1 MTIQLNDLV
10 NRLQSSLGGNLV
22 SVIAF
27 GSAVVAPEHAKKAD
41 YQIMIL
47 ADRLSAEDL
56 RALRPVLNWWSA
68 QDCAAPVLFTTTE
81 FTNSLDV
88 FPIEFRQM
96 KRAYRL
102 LAGRDVL
109 ADAEISQ
116 DSLRWQTE
124 HELRGKMIRLR
135 SLYPSAS
142 ASPAGL
148 LRLMTES
155 IVSFVRLMR
164 PLLELVGQ
172 EAPVD
177 RLAAVKKTGDTFGV
191 DTAPLERILRLRDEP
206 VDLLEVETQDLFA
219 SYLRVL
225 VHLIEAVDKI

>member
-1 MTIQLNDLV
+1 MTTQLTELV
-10 NRLQSSLGGNLV
+10 NRLQSSLNDNLL
-22 SVIAF
+22 SAIAF
-27 GSAVVAPEHAKKAD
+27 GSALVSPEHAKKTD
-41 YQIMIL
+41 YQVMIL
-47 ADRLSAEDL
+47 ADRLGADEL
-56 RALRPVLNWWSA
+56 RMLRPVLTWWSA
-68 QDCAAPVLFTTTE
+68 QGFAAPVLFTSSE
-81 FTNSLDV
+81 FMNSLDV

-109 ADAEISQ
+109 AEAEISP

-135 SLYPSAS
+135 SLYSSAS

-155 IVSFVRLMR
+155 IVSFIRLMR
-164 PLLELVGQ
+164 PLLELRGQ

-177 RLAAVKKTGDTFGV
+177 RLAAVQRTGILFGV
-191 DTAPLERILRLRDEP
+191 DTAPLERILRLREEP
-206 VDLLEVETQDLFA
+206 VDLLEVEVQDLFA

-225 VHLIEAVDKI
+225 THLIEAVDKM